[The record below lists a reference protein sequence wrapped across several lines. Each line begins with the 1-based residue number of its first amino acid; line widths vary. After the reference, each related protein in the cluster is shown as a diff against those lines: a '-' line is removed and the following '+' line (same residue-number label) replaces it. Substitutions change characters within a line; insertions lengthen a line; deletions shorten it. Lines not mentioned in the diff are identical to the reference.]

1 MEVERPGPAG
11 AARNR
16 ATGKRRRR
24 LQWMN
29 ESTESTERTGNV
41 TTGLRFNTARL
52 LISGPAQALGWAA
65 LLASAYPWLWNAE
78 GVPVFK
84 LDAWIYYHG
93 IAQWHAGGSLYDW
106 WANPREQL
114 WPFTYPPF
122 AAWALTPLTWV
133 DDRTAQV
140 LMVLATPVCTAVT
153 AWATALALGARRRAA
168 QAMAPWLALAGV
180 LFLEPIYKTMEYG
193 QVNAILMMLVAVDLL
208 AVPAKSPWRG
218 VGAGLA
224 AAFKLTPAIAV
235 VVLLARREWRTAATM
250 TGTAIGVTA
259 LCWIV
264 SPAESARFF
273 LSAML
278 DPSRAGFP
286 EYAGN
291 QNLKGA
297 IARWLPEGA
306 WTPVW
311 APAAIAVCLGTWLL
325 LRRLTAMA
333 RDTED
338 QHDNKNDGASPHDR
352 LILSAQVGVAM
363 MAGLLISP
371 ISWSHHWVW
380 CLPILMTLATAAW
393 RWYSPALAVTA
404 LAGAA
409 VFALAMQWWFPGQ
422 NHAERNWPF
431 IATVVGS
438 SYTWWA
444 LAAGVAL
451 WTAGGRVAHHEI
463 RIDGPEEDPETVRS
477 ARATFR
483 RHPRR

>member
-1 MEVERPGPAG
+1 MSISTGQGV
-11 AARNR
+11 RNR
-16 ATGKRRRR
+16 GTGKRRRR

-29 ESTESTERTGNV
+29 ESTESIERTGSV
-41 TTGLRFNTARL
+41 TAGPRFNIARL

-250 TGTAIGVTA
+250 TGTAIGVMA

-393 RWYSPALAVTA
+393 RWYSPGLAVTA

-431 IATVVGS
+431 IVTVVGS

-463 RIDGPEEDPETVRS
+463 RIDGPDEDPETVRS